1 MRFGVF
7 HVSPNSEADPAIVA
21 KHAEDLGFESY
32 WVADHTI
39 LPVNY
44 SVPYPAGPDGSEP
57 EYLWQIPDPLIAL
70 TRASATTRRIRLGTG
85 ICLVA
90 ERHPVLLAKQVA
102 TLDDLS
108 GGRVLFGIGGGW
120 NPEECTILGGDF
132 DHRWSQ
138 VKDYI
143 AAMKVLWTEHASEY
157 HGRYVSFP
165 AVRCYPKP
173 ARKPHPPILL
183 GSVNNPRAL
192 RRVAEWGD
200 GWMPVVQSV
209 EEFANGVE
217 QISAFAKACGRA
229 PASIDFTA
237 FGRPGQWRTPQEIGA
252 LERAGASRVTF
263 WLEQQKLDGIRREL
277 DELARSQALA
287 RHADS

>member
-7 HVSPNSEADPAIVA
+7 HVSPDSGADPAIVA

-102 TLDDLS
+102 NLDDLS

-165 AVRCYPKP
+165 AVRCSP
-173 ARKPHPPILL
+173 
-183 GSVNNPRAL
+183 
-192 RRVAEWGD
+192 W
-200 GWMPVVQSV
+200 
-209 EEFANGVE
+209 
-217 QISAFAKACGRA
+217 
-229 PASIDFTA
+229 
-237 FGRPGQWRTPQEIGA
+237 
-252 LERAGASRVTF
+252 
-263 WLEQQKLDGIRREL
+263 
-277 DELARSQALA
+277 
-287 RHADS
+287 